1 MKRAASEE
9 PAEAPPQK
17 RQEGDFFVE
26 VDDDI
31 PTFPANP
38 AKQYPFPLDEFQSKS
53 ISILE
58 TGDSVMVSAHTSAGK
73 TVVAEYA
80 IAMCLR
86 DGKRVIYTS
95 PIKALSNQKYRD
107 LSQEFEEVGLMTG
120 DVTIN
125 PNADCLVM
133 TTEILRSMLYR
144 GNEMLREV
152 GCCIFDEIHYMR
164 DKSRGVV
171 WEETIIM
178 LPDKVQYVFLSAT
191 IPNAKEFTSWIEK
204 IHPGQRCRVVHTN
217 LRPTPLQH
225 YMYPSGGDGIY
236 LVVDDVGN
244 FKEQNYA
251 EVTKALGGSPEEKN
265 IDGAKWK
272 KTKAGY
278 NNIFKLIKMIMDKG
292 LAPAI
297 VFSFSKRECE
307 SLALQLSKIDMC
319 DESEKRLVTE
329 VFQAAV
335 DSLSEEDKKLPQVEH
350 ILPLLKRG
358 IGIHHSGLL
367 PILKEVVEILFQ
379 ESLVKVL
386 FSTETFSMGLNMPA
400 RTVIFTN
407 ARKFDGTQTRWL
419 TSGEYIQMS
428 GRAGRRGLDSFGL
441 AITMLSEPVD
451 SEIIKH
457 MTSGRPDPLNSAFRL
472 TFSMIL
478 NLLRVEEVNP
488 EYIISRSF
496 YQYQQTQ
503 QAPNLEKEVE
513 ELEALKAGIT
523 IAQEEE
529 IAECVQM
536 EIQHSK
542 LKELIRKK
550 MVQPTFVLN
559 FLQPGRLIWM
569 MEGEDDYDWGVVINF
584 HKQQQIETLKEGN
597 VEKFTVDVLVNCMD
611 SVQQAVSGG
620 KRPRPKPCPPDSVVR
635 GEMKVVPFD
644 LDAIQAVSKLRI
656 FCPDDLK
663 PKEARDGVW
672 GNLNKVKA
680 QFPQGLPQLDPI
692 EEMKINDKEVR
703 KSLRRVEALE
713 QRLTKNIFHNP
724 QSSEVAGR
732 VARYKQ
738 KLEIENQ
745 INSLKTRI
753 MEYTKNIVMKDE
765 LKAMMRALRRLGYTS
780 EDDVIQKKGRVACEV
795 NTADELLLTELIFG
809 GLFNDMDPSKLV
821 ALMSCLV
828 NEEPTPPD
836 YQPKPEFRHAL
847 RTLFDTAKRVV
858 QVSLESKINIEEEK
872 ELQKLSP
879 SLLDATYAWAKGA
892 KFSEVCAM
900 TDAFEGSIIRMMR
913 RLEELLRQLAGA
925 SKAVGDE
932 SLSQKFL
939 DGIKLI
945 KRDIVFAAS
954 LYL

>member
-1 MKRAASEE
+1 MKRTADESEE
-9 PAEAPPQK
+9 APASKKPEI
-17 RQEGDFFVE
+17 VE
-26 VDDDI
+26 EEVFQ
-31 PTFPANP
+31 FPANP
-38 AKQYPFPLDEFQSKS
+38 AKQFPFQLDEFQSKS
-53 ISILE
+53 IAILE

-73 TVVAEYA
+73 TAVAEYA

-86 DGKRVIYTS
+86 DNKRVIYTS

-164 DKSRGVV
+164 DKFRGVV

-191 IPNAKEFTSWIEK
+191 IPNAKEFASWVEK
-204 IHPGQRCRVVHTN
+204 IHPGQRCHVVHTN

-225 YMYPSGGDGIY
+225 YMYPAGGDGIY

-244 FKEQNYA
+244 FKDQNFQ
-251 EVTKALGGSPEEKN
+251 EVTKALGGVAEQAEQGGS
-265 IDGAKWK
+265 KWK
-272 KTKAGY
+272 KNKAGY

-319 DESEKRLVTE
+319 DDMEKRLVTE

-335 DSLSEEDKKLPQVEH
+335 DSLSDEDKKLPQVEH

-400 RTVIFTN
+400 RTVVFTS
-407 ARKFDGTQTRWL
+407 ARKFDGTEHRWL

-441 AITMLSEPVD
+441 AITMLTEAVD
-451 SEIIKH
+451 ADIVKH
-457 MTSGRPDPLNSAFRL
+457 MTSGKPDALNSAFRL

-496 YQYQQTQ
+496 YQFQQTQ

-513 ELEALKAGIT
+513 ELEALKANIT
-523 IAQEEE
+523 IPQEDE

-536 EIQHSK
+536 EQQHAK

-550 MVQPTFVLN
+550 MVQPTFILN

-569 MEGEDDYDWGVVINF
+569 KDLEDDFDWGVVINF
-584 HKQQQIETLKEGN
+584 HKQPADPTKDSGPD
-597 VEKFTVDVLVNCMD
+597 KYTVDVLVNCMD
-611 SVQQAVSGG
+611 STQQALLSGG
-620 KRPRPKPCPPDSVVR
+620 RRSQPKPCPPDSVVR
-635 GEMKVVPFD
+635 GEMKVVPFE
-644 LDAIQAVSKLRI
+644 LESIQAVSKLRI
-656 FCPDDLK
+656 FCPEDLK

-672 GNLNKVKA
+672 GNLQKVKA
-680 QFPQGLPQLDPI
+680 QFPAGLPQLDPI
-692 EEMKINDKEVR
+692 EEMKITDKEVR
-703 KSLRRVEALE
+703 KALRRVEALE
-713 QRLTKNIFHNP
+713 QRLAKSVFHNP
-724 QSSEVAGR
+724 ESPEIVAR

-745 INSLKTRI
+745 ISGLKTRI

-795 NTADELLLTELIFG
+795 NTADELLLTELIFSG
-809 GLFNDMDPSKLV
+809 IFNDMEPTKLV

-828 NEEPTPPD
+828 NEEPTAPD
-836 YQPKPEFRHAL
+836 YQPKGEFHQVL
-847 RTLFDTAKRVV
+847 RTLFDTAKRVI
-858 QVSLESKINIEEEK
+858 QVSVESKINIDEEK

-879 SLLDATYAWAKGA
+879 SLMDATYAWAKGA
-892 KFSEVCAM
+892 KFAEVCAM